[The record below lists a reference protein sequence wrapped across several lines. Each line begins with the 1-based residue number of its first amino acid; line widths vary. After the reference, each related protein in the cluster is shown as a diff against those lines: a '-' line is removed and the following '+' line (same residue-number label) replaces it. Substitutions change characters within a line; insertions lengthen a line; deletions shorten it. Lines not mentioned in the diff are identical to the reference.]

1 MKEKRE
7 RETREIDETREIFSF
22 FACFVY
28 FACFAFSLGYVS
40 KAQQQKLS
48 EAYDEPSQIGTITS
62 PSVAEI
68 SGITPSRTA
77 RGLWWIHNDSGDQA
91 RLYVINSSG
100 KLLGRYTVT
109 GARNR
114 DWEDMEGFMGKDGK
128 PMLYIGDFGNNSLKR
143 DDLTIYRV
151 KEPDLSKSTGEG
163 VTEAAESLPFR
174 YPDSKHDA
182 EALFIDPNSGRPY
195 IVTKTFS
202 PPCGVY
208 RFPMPLRPNVRV
220 TLEKMDGRAVEE
232 ISKLFLVTGAATSP
246 DGNRII
252 VRTYFGAL
260 EMVRSKGGPFETIF
274 KSVPEPTRLPRERQ
288 GEAITYTPDGKSL
301 VTTSEKIPAPIF
313 KISRK

>member
-1 MKEKRE
+1 MMK
-7 RETREIDETREIFSF
+7 
-22 FACFVY
+22 
-28 FACFAFSLGYVS
+28 
-40 KAQQQKLS
+40 KLS
-48 EAYDEPSQIGTITS
+48 LILFLSLLCSSLLIKQLTLGASEGYGEPFQIGTITS

-91 RLYVINSSG
+91 RLYFINSSG

-109 GARNR
+109 GARHR
-114 DWEDMEGFMGKDGK
+114 DWEDMAGVTGEDGQ
-128 PMLYIGDFGNNSLKR
+128 PMLYIGDFGNNSLRR

-151 KEPDLSKSTGEG
+151 KEPDLSTSIGDG
-163 VTEAAESLPFR
+163 VTEEAESLPFR
-174 YPDSKHDA
+174 YPDGNHNA
-182 EALFIDPNSGRPY
+182 EALFIDHQSGRPY

-208 RFPMPLRPNVRV
+208 RFPMPLRPKVRV
-220 TLEKMDGRAVEE
+220 TLEKMEGRAVEQ
-232 ISKLFLVTGAATSP
+232 ISKLFLVTGAATSS
-246 DGNRII
+246 DGNRVI

-274 KSVPEPTRLPRERQ
+274 KSVPATIKLPRERQ
-288 GEAITYTPDGKSL
+288 GEAISYAPDGKSL

-313 KISRK
+313 KIDRK